1 MEQLLIEIIVGL
13 VYVGLGWIAMRQN
26 KLEQR
31 IDNCVQKDAFEEVK
45 ADLKTTIEL
54 LTEARVENA
63 RWQERISNLLEK
75 D

>member
-1 MEQLLIEIIVGL
+1 METLIIELVVGAVYL
-13 VYVGLGWIAMRQN
+13 VLGWMVVRMN
-26 KLEQR
+26 KLEQE

-45 ADLKTTIEL
+45 ADLKTTIDL

-63 RWQERISNLLEK
+63 RWQERISRVLES